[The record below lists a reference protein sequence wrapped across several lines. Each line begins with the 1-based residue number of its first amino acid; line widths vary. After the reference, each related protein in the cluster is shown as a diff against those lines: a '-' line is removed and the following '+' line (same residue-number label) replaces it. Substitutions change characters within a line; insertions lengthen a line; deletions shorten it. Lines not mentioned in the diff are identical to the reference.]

1 MRPGYNTKSVTLR
14 VPAVIREEINKRI
27 TEDFGQ
33 TEVILEALCHAF
45 GIPHPRPPNTNKKPA
60 AGRDAAG

>member
-45 GIPHPRPPNTNKKPA
+45 GIPHPRPRKLKQEETDDK
-60 AGRDAAG
+60 R